1 MQQTPSLTKM
11 LDNSQEKDA
20 PAESAVD
27 LGLHP
32 DDLGMSLLFEMPPWY
47 ASLFRQVRELVRPP
61 QLPPLK
67 LTSKPVAVKELW
79 GDYRYGKVAR
89 PVSLTIHAIVVALL
103 LIPIGHT
110 VVEVVKKEVILTP
123 LEISPYALQMKPAE
137 KKSGGGG
144 GGGDR
149 SPQPASQGN
158 LPKFALIQLTP
169 PAAVIRNP
177 EPKLPAEPT
186 VVVPPDIVLP
196 QLNIAQLGDPL
207 SKLTIPSSGTGFG
220 GGIGS
225 GSGGGVGSGSGPG
238 VGPGEGGG
246 IGGGVFRVGGGVSA
260 PQVLF
265 KVDPEYS
272 EQARKAKYQGTVVLN
287 LIVQRDGS
295 VRDIR
300 IIQPLGLGL
309 DEKAI
314 EAVRQW
320 RFKPGVKN
328 GLPVD
333 VSAVIEVTFRLL

>member
-1 MQQTPSLTKM
+1 VSLPGLTM
-11 LDNSQEKDA
+11 VDNSPENNIA
-20 PAESAVD
+20 GNPSADWHAAADHFSNAMV
-27 LGLHP
+27 
-32 DDLGMSLLFEMPPWY
+32 FEVPPWY
-47 ASLFRQVRELVRPP
+47 ASLFQEIRDLVRPP
-61 QLPPLK
+61 KLPPLQ
-67 LTSKPVAVKELW
+67 LTSKPVTVKELW

-89 PVSLTIHAIVVALL
+89 PVSLAIHALVIAVLL
-103 LIPIGHT
+103 VPVGT
-110 VVEVVKKEVILTP
+110 KAVEVIKKEIIYTP
-123 LEISPYALQMKPAE
+123 IDISPYAMQLPAAD

-149 SPQPASQGN
+149 SPEPASKGK
-158 LPKFALIQLTP
+158 LPRFAMVQLTP
-169 PAAVIRNP
+169 PAVVIRNP

-186 VVVPPDIVLP
+186 VIVPPEISLP
-196 QLNIAQLGDPL
+196 QVNIAQLGDPMGRL
-207 SKLTIPSSGTGFG
+207 GMPSNGPGFG

-260 PQVLF
+260 PQVLV

-287 LIVQRDGS
+287 LVVQRDGT

-300 IIQPLGLGL
+300 VLQPLGLGL

-314 EAVRQW
+314 EAVKQW
-320 RFKPGVKN
+320 RFRPGLRN
-328 GLPVD
+328 GQAVD
-333 VSAVIEVTFRLL
+333 VAAIIEVTFRLL